1 MCIKQLFFTALIFS
15 LSAATLQAQQVSET
29 GIAAYYADKL
39 HGKKTSSGELYDKFA
54 LTAAHYN
61 LPINSR
67 IRVTRLDN
75 NQSVEVRVN
84 DCCLPAKGRIVDLS
98 RAAAESIDLV
108 KAGTAQV
115 RVDVLTV
122 GDGKKCG
129 AATAAATPT
138 ATPKAYSAEG
148 DRLTVKGATPPS
160 SPPPGIYRAEVL
172 RPINTGF
179 GVQVGAY
186 SALAN
191 AEAQVDALK
200 KKGLGNLLINF
211 TGAGAKVPYKVIVGQ
226 FDTQAAAANHAKE
239 LNNKYKVKGMV
250 VSLKE

>member
-1 MCIKQLFFTALIFS
+1 MRIKQLFFTALIFS
-15 LSAATLQAQQVSET
+15 LSTATLQAQQLSET
-29 GIAAYYADKL
+29 GMAAYYADKL

-61 LPINSR
+61 LPTGSR

-98 RAAAESIDLV
+98 RAAAESIDLI
-108 KAGTAQV
+108 KLGTAQV
-115 RVDVLTV
+115 RVDILTV

-129 AATAAATPT
+129 AAAVAATP
-138 ATPKAYSAEG
+138 AAMPKAYSAEG
-148 DRLTVKGATPPS
+148 EKLTAKGATPA

-186 SALAN
+186 SALTN

-226 FDTQAAAANHAKE
+226 FDTHAAAANHAKE